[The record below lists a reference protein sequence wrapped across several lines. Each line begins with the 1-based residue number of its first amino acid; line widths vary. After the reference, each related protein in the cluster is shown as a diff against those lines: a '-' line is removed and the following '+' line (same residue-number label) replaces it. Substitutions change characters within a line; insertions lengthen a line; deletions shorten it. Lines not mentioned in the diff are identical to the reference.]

1 MKCRKMIREMKDI
14 GGKAMARRAKDSKE
28 VL

>member
-1 MKCRKMIREMKDI
+1 MKHRKAIRKMKDI
-14 GGKAMARRAKDSKE
+14 GKKAMARRAKDSKE